1 MCSPLLILLP
11 RCQYLVLLL
20 LCRKNASKRCC
31 AAAFAAAGCVPTIS
45 DTATALSVPRAAVAK
60 TMALLVDHEPLLVV
74 TRGDQRV
81 DMHKARSSVADSD
94 SSTSRTLDTRIC
106 SVVAAA
112 DAAAISQHA
121 NSFGVG
127 VCCAAPSVFAGIHSA
142 ASCSTNAAVSCGNR
156 MLAAEHL
163 GTRRQPRVVA
173 SLGRYT
179 PPVAA
184 AVAARRLRL
193 LRLV

>member
-1 MCSPLLILLP
+1 
-11 RCQYLVLLL
+11 
-20 LCRKNASKRCC
+20 
-31 AAAFAAAGCVPTIS
+31 
-45 DTATALSVPRAAVAK
+45 
-60 TMALLVDHEPLLVV
+60 MALLVDHEPLLVV

-94 SSTSRTLDTRIC
+94 SSTSRTPDTRSC
-106 SVVAAA
+106 SVFAAA

-127 VCCAAPSVFAGIHSA
+127 VCFAVPSVCAGIHSA
-142 ASCSTNAAVSCGNR
+142 ASCSTNEAVSCGNR

-163 GTRRQPRVVA
+163 ATRRQPRVVA
-173 SLGRYT
+173 ASLARYT